1 MENGDY
7 IRSPDN
13 QFYDRLSAPVG
24 GRPDPSSD
32 LEEAL
37 RLSAEMYSHQD
48 LDLEEV
54 MLMSVQSYEQ
64 DQWLRQLVIQEEERV
79 KEEDNRRQ
87 EDAEKRQD
95 RFAKLVP
102 LFYRLW
108 KIDSQ
113 NRDVYEYVLAFI
125 EAYKASEM
133 DFIEVAPEF
142 MDRLNKVSTSIRVDK
157 ASMEDLK
164 TCFIL

>member
-13 QFYDRLSAPVG
+13 QFYDQLSAPIW
-24 GRPDPSSD
+24 GRRSTSNSDSD

-37 RLSAEMYSHQD
+37 RLSADMYSHQD
-48 LDLEEV
+48 VDLDEI
-54 MLMSVQSYEQ
+54 MLMSVQSHEQ
-64 DQWLRQLVIQEEERV
+64 EQFMRELVIQEEERV
-79 KEEDNRRQ
+79 KNE
-87 EDAEKRQD
+87 AKMRQD
-95 RFAKLVP
+95 RFDKLVP

-108 KIDSQ
+108 KLDSQ

-133 DFIEVAPEF
+133 DFIEVDPDF
-142 MDRLNKVSTSIRVDK
+142 MDRLNKVSTLIRVDK
-157 ASMEDLK
+157 ALMDDLK
-164 TCFIL
+164 TCFIV